1 MGNYEDVDGDL
12 NSMKLK
18 IPNFQGKNDPEAY
31 KVSTSGPGSGK
42 MKLINKGRTSF
53 IRVVMYKARYVV

>member
-1 MGNYEDVDGDL
+1 MGNYKDVDEVL

-31 KVSTSGPGSGK
+31 KVSTSGLGSRK
-42 MKLINKGRTSF
+42 MKLINKERTSS